1 MFQRHI
7 LVNHSDE
14 NKRVVFSEFG
24 YNDNDNSQEDVAN
37 YLEKAF
43 LFARDRFQ
51 WLGTIYWFRLVEPD
65 PNTTS
70 TENPAGF
77 GLFDLNWTWKS
88 AATAYRNIPEF
99 PSFLI
104 LSLIM
109 IVTLPAVIA
118 HRRRKVRCE
127 AKISGTP

>member
-43 LFARDRFQ
+43 LFARDRFL
-51 WLGTIYWFRLVEPD
+51 WLDTIYWFRLVEPD
-65 PNTTS
+65 PNTPS
-70 TENPAGF
+70 KENPSGF
-77 GLFDLNWTWKS
+77 GLFDLDWTCKS
-88 AATAYRNIPEF
+88 AATAYGNIPEF
-99 PSFLI
+99 PSI
-104 LSLIM
+104 LVLPLFM
-109 IVTLPAVIA
+109 MTTLLAVIT
-118 HRRRKVRCE
+118 HRRKHCRKD
-127 AKISGTP
+127 

>member
-14 NKRVVFSEFG
+14 NKQVVFSEFG

-37 YLEKAF
+37 YLKKAF
-43 LFARDRFQ
+43 LFARDSFQ
-51 WLGTIYWFRLVEPD
+51 WLDTIYWFRLVEPD

-99 PSFLI
+99 PSFL
-104 LSLIM
+104 
-109 IVTLPAVIA
+109 VLPLFTIATMLAVIVY
-118 HRRRKVRCE
+118 RKKH
-127 AKISGTP
+127 AKISGTT